1 MSLNSTICENIS
13 LNLAM
18 PKEYLNPPLPEQ
30 SDDGSESACE
40 SKFDFSIL
48 NNSFNFRFRRCR

>member
-1 MSLNSTICENIS
+1 MSLNSTICDNIS

-40 SKFDFSIL
+40 SKSYYFISW
-48 NNSFNFRFRRCR
+48 

>member
-1 MSLNSTICENIS
+1 MSLNSTICDNIS

-40 SKFDFSIL
+40 SKWYDFISGI
-48 NNSFNFRFRRCR
+48 S